1 MYIIQKPRAPKIKT
15 VLVVERL
22 RSGQLLQL
30 HGLSPTRLQSV
41 GIPRQEYW
49 SGGPFP
55 SPGIFLTQGSNPQ
68 LLHWQADSSP
78 LSHLGRS
85 PKSELWL
92 SKWTHSFWHFWHIR
106 RTNQT
111 KRHSMT
117 KTQEHVPTNILC
129 DDWSWNGASKWNYV
143 KSMIAIPNNSWF
155 WESTK

>member
-1 MYIIQKPRAPKIKT
+1 MHAEAQNNVCLVTQACLTLATPWTAARQAP
-15 VLVVERL
+15 
-22 RSGQLLQL
+22 
-30 HGLSPTRLQSV
+30 LSMGFS
-41 GIPRQEYW
+41 RQEYW